1 MDLSLEGRASLAP
14 RLRIPRFNPC
24 FHGSLSGRLPTLSGS
39 GFCVLVSILVF
50 MDLSLEDGT
59 ETRKDGTLVCF
70 NPCFHGSLSG
80 RCLLTVAPN
89 LFYDV
94 SILVFMD
101 LSLEDESTVECIMC
115 IPVSI
120 LVFMDL
126 SLEVA
131 WRWHAASEHIK
142 FQS

>member
-1 MDLSLEGRASLAP
+1 
-14 RLRIPRFNPC
+14 
-24 FHGSLSGRLPTLSGS
+24 
-39 GFCVLVSILVF
+39 

-101 LSLEDESTVECIMC
+101 LSLEDQPHPHRNPAALCFNPCFHGS
-115 IPVSI
+115 
-120 LVFMDL
+120 L
-126 SLEVA
+126 SGSL
-131 WRWHAASEHIK
+131 R
-142 FQS
+142 